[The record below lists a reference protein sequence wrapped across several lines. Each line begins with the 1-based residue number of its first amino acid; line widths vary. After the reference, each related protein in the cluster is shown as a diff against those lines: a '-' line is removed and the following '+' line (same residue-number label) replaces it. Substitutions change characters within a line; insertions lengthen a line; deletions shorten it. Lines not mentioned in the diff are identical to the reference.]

1 MKIFRYYSK
10 RDAEDAMDALDGRQ
24 YDGRDLKISI
34 DAGRPTRYT
43 SPLFLLFQ
51 QYLDGL
57 IYIVIFSRRF

>member
-1 MKIFRYYSK
+1 
-10 RDAEDAMDALDGRQ
+10 MDALDGRQ

-57 IYIVIFSRRF
+57 KYIVIFSRRF